1 MQRRYEEIRA
11 LGSEVVVV
19 SLEPLQRLKK
29 QVEDMRL
36 TFPILSDPG
45 LEAYRAY
52 GVRRGSF
59 RDVFNVGASLQF
71 LRLLLKGRWVGGG
84 HGDIMQLGG
93 DFIID
98 EEGTLTYSQ
107 PAARSQDRADVD
119 VLMEELKKGRMPNP
133 TA

>member
-1 MQRRYEEIRA
+1 M
-11 LGSEVVVV
+11 V
-19 SLEPLQRLKK
+19 SLEPLHRLKK
-29 QVEDMRL
+29 QVEQMGL
-36 TFPILSDPG
+36 PFLMLSDPE
-45 LEAYRAY
+45 LTIYAAY

-71 LRLLLKGRWVGGG
+71 LRLLLKGRWGGGG

-93 DFIID
+93 DFTID

-119 VLMEELKKGRMPNP
+119 LLIEELKKGRMPNP

>member
-19 SLEPLQRLKK
+19 SLEPLHRLKK
-29 QVEDMRL
+29 QVEQMGL
-36 TFPILSDPG
+36 PFLMLSDPE
-45 LEAYRAY
+45 LTIYAAY

-71 LRLLLKGRWVGGG
+71 LKLLLKGRWVWGG
-84 HGDIMQLGG
+84 HGDIMQMGG

-98 EEGTLTYSQ
+98 EEGFLTYSQ
-107 PAARSQDRADVD
+107 PAARSQDRAEVD
-119 VLMEELKKGRMPNP
+119 LLIEELKKGRMPNP